1 MNGSIGAEFREP
13 ASLERTQRIARQGR
27 NEEIRQLRAKAD
39 RHLKLAS
46 EDLLHGQWHS
56 HVAAGYRGTAS
67 WLEALNNRI
76 NAAEAG
82 Q

>member
-1 MNGSIGAEFREP
+1 MNGSIGAEFKEP

-27 NEEIRQLRAKAD
+27 NEEIRQLNAKAD

-46 EDLLHGQWHS
+46 EDLANAQWHS

-67 WLEALNNRI
+67 WLNALNNRI
-76 NAAEAG
+76 TSQEAG